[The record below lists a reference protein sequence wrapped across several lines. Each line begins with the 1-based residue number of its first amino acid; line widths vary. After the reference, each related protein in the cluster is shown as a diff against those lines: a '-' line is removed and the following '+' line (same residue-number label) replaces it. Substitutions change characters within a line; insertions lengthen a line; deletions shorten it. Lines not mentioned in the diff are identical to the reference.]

1 MRSGRLR
8 AKFASVFRGLL
19 FDLDDTLF
27 DRGAAF
33 DAWSDGLAMVQLGR
47 LLEPNERETLRALD
61 RRGHRSR
68 QRFAEDARL
77 LGLAVDASLFPF
89 QLADHIVPEPGVV
102 ETVTELARTRRI
114 AIVTNGGAA
123 QRLKLQRIGLDT
135 IVRTVLVSE
144 ELGIA
149 KPDAR
154 MFLHALKWSELPAAD
169 VIFVG
174 DEPVVDL
181 APAASLGMATAWRV
195 RGDWPAE
202 LAPPSFRIDSITAL
216 REIS

>member
-1 MRSGRLR
+1 M
-8 AKFASVFRGLL
+8 FRGLL
-19 FDLDDTLF
+19 LDLDDTLF

-33 DAWSDGLAMVQLGR
+33 DAWSDGMAMVQLGR

-68 QRFAEDARL
+68 TRFAEDARL
-77 LGLAVDASLFPF
+77 LGLQVDASLFPF

-102 ETVTELARTRRI
+102 DTIAELARTRRV
-114 AIVTNGGAA
+114 AIVTNGGPA

-144 ELGIA
+144 ELGFA

-154 MFLHALKWSELPAAD
+154 MFQHVLKWSELPAEEL
-169 VIFVG
+169 IFVG
-174 DEPVVDL
+174 DEPVIDL
-181 APAASLGMATAWRV
+181 APAASLGMATGWRV

-202 LAPPSFRIDSITAL
+202 LAPPTFRITSIVAL
-216 REIS
+216 REIACRR